1 MRWERGGGAG
11 ALSTRIDWLLSL
23 SDKPPDPT
31 ELGLLT
37 CPNQNELQAFRRWV
51 PRRASAKLELP
62 GVFDAVRQ
70 ELLGTTPPAL
80 APEAFL
86 SPSHEN

>member
-1 MRWERGGGAG
+1 MRWERGGRAG

-80 APEAFL
+80 SPEAFL